1 MTAENED
8 SCKNFV
14 QVICHTDQNVLS
26 YNTAVF
32 SYSKKKRVFIKF
44 LEPNLEV
51 EVVEVWKFLLITYIS
66 CFAFSAT
73 RLQYII
79 IKCVRRIGLHKK
91 YKNIVL
97 VGSYTER
104 NKKNIS
110 QFNIS
115 QHINTF
121 RDK

>member
-1 MTAENED
+1 M
-8 SCKNFV
+8 CYHIILLFFLIRKR
-14 QVICHTDQNVLS
+14 
-26 YNTAVF
+26 
-32 SYSKKKRVFIKF
+32 KRVFIKF